1 MKGVLEMT
9 SATIWSYFP
18 LQQALCDCFRWALGA
33 GSAAS
38 DTKSLHSCVTQVLC
52 VEQERKTAFLD
63 VPHHY
68 ESSFVLELGK
78 EEEKVFDPNSLDA
91 DRCESCYGAE
101 SEDIR

>member
-1 MKGVLEMT
+1 MLCFFLVLLHT
-9 SATIWSYFP
+9 SAGYIHAISGGHWV
-18 LQQALCDCFRWALGA
+18 QGVQ
-33 GSAAS
+33 
-38 DTKSLHSCVTQVLC
+38 LHVVCGTVIMHRA
-52 VEQERKTAFLD
+52 EQEYKTEFLD
-63 VPHHY
+63 VSHHF